1 MTWHLKDRELE
12 KKLIAID
19 PDFIEQ
25 LQKKEVVGTK
35 AYSIHFGDYVLSG
48 SIGSPRFYAYF
59 DRSELEDVPK
69 YNPNDWNEYPEVKP
83 VEPGIYRLEVKR
95 LAVCQKECYAAVFD
109 FTNKNGWYVYGQG
122 RKIDTNVANDG
133 FVRFRPWD
141 ED

>member
-48 SIGSPRFYAYF
+48 SIGSPRFYACF
-59 DRSELEDVPK
+59 AQSELEDVPE
-69 YNPNDWNEYPEVKP
+69 YAPNRWNDFPLVTPPEGVPMRVESVCGQCVFRECAIFDKGAWKNERDGKPTDLLLGEVK
-83 VEPGIYRLEVKR
+83 
-95 LAVCQKECYAAVFD
+95 
-109 FTNKNGWYVYGQG
+109 
-122 RKIDTNVANDG
+122 
-133 FVRFRPWD
+133 RFRPWD
-141 ED
+141 GD